1 MTVLSNCFQD
11 DNNKETDYNCTGI
24 DFLTYKVNDS
34 EKFCKEASSKTLIDI
49 KGKKKVVITKDVVQ
63 QKINDVSK
71 MVITL
76 DDEPAKIEA

>member
-1 MTVLSNCFQD
+1 MDIMFEVP
-11 DNNKETDYNCTGI
+11 
-24 DFLTYKVNDS
+24 
-34 EKFCKEASSKTLIDI
+34 DI